1 MLSKETI
8 KQMADLFFNGEPEK
22 AYELFH
28 DSNEWLQFQN
38 STCKRVPES
47 EAYRIMANSDM
58 TIWHKNFIPV
68 KRVDYP
74 TYDVGY

>member
-1 MLSKETI
+1 MLSKDTI
-8 KQMADLFFNGEPEK
+8 QHMADLFFNGEPEK

-38 STCKRVPES
+38 SICKVVPEI
-47 EAYRIMANSDM
+47 EAYEIMAKSDM
-58 TIWHKNFIPV
+58 TIWHQNFVAV
-68 KRVDYP
+68 KQVDYP